1 MIGWT
6 AQLES
11 SALGVAK
18 ENTMEGQSREG
29 FGETSHLEG
38 RARKSKRKLGTNKD
52 EGKEKQAVGSL
63 TKKEN

>member
-1 MIGWT
+1 M
-6 AQLES
+6 ES

-52 EGKEKQAVGSL
+52 EGKGETSYW
-63 TKKEN
+63 